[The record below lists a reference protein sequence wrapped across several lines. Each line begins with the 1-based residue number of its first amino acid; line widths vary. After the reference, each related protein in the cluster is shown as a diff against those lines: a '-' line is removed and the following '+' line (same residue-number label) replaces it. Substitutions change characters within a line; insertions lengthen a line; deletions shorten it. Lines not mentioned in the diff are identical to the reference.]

1 MVVAFEMPIINTK
14 LIVNSICLITNHF
27 WIYKNVK
34 AFYISCMNLYF
45 RSDTPHVLR
54 ALMHQVCHNYSMD
67 KYLNPKLVTMDL
79 RL

>member
-1 MVVAFEMPIINTK
+1 MVVAFEMPIIKTK

-54 ALMHQVCHNYSMD
+54 ALTHQVCHSFQVDKRLDYIRDLMD
-67 KYLNPKLVTMDL
+67 I